1 MQWRGRVKCAR
12 RLLERSFCA
21 KVHRP
26 WLAPNTIN
34 VPVRVNGMR
43 ERKLHLTPGN
53 PIYIVQK
60 LVQSHF
66 GSLYPEEFHFFSDMP
81 EIVSTQAN
89 FDDLLIPLDHGS
101 RSLSDTYYVDKD
113 RVLRTHTTSHQTEYL
128 RAGYGSFLAIGDCYR
143 RDEIDR
149 THYPCFHQIDGVRVM
164 EKTKWTIEEVE
175 KDLKQCLESLMT
187 ALFPSSE
194 IRWSPDTFPFTDP
207 SFELEVKHDGD
218 WLELLGSGVI
228 KPQILE
234 NTGWS
239 NYHGWAFGI
248 GIERLAMRMFSIT
261 DIRQFWS
268 EDPRFLQQYSDNE
281 VRKFEPYSKF
291 PPCYKDISFWIPDD
305 FVENDFMEIVR
316 EGGGDLVEEVKLI
329 DEFENKKTG
338 RTSRC
343 YRVNYRHGDRT
354 LQNEEIT
361 AIQKKIRDELV
372 NVYKYDVRG

>member
-1 MQWRGRVKCAR
+1 
-12 RLLERSFCA
+12 
-21 KVHRP
+21 
-26 WLAPNTIN
+26 
-34 VPVRVNGMR
+34 MR
-43 ERKLHLTPGN
+43 KRKLHQTSGN
-53 PIYIVQK
+53 PIYIVRK

-66 GSLYPEEFHFFSDMP
+66 EARYGEEFKFFSDMP
-81 EIVSTQAN
+81 EVVSTQAN
-89 FDDLLIPLDHGS
+89 FDDLLIPPEHES
-101 RSLSDTYYVDKD
+101 RSLSDTYYIDKE
-113 RVLRTHTTSHQTEYL
+113 RVLRTHTTSHQPEYL

-149 THYPCFHQIDGVRVM
+149 THHPCFHQVDGVRVHD
-164 EKTKWTIEEVE
+164 KSKWNLKEVE
-175 KDLKQCLESLMT
+175 EDLKHCLETLMSE
-187 ALFPSSE
+187 LFPNSE
-194 IRWSPDTFPFTDP
+194 LRWSPDKFPFTDP
-207 SFELEVKHDGD
+207 SFELEVKHEGE

-239 NYHGWAFGI
+239 NYNGWAFGI

-268 EDPRFLQQYSDNE
+268 EDPRFLRQYSDNE
-281 VRKFEPYSKF
+281 VRLFEPYSKY
-291 PPCYKDISFWIPDD
+291 PPCYKDISFWIPKD

-329 DEFENKKTG
+329 DEFENQKTG

-354 LQNEEIT
+354 LQNDEIT
-361 AIQKKIRDELV
+361 EIQKRIRDQLV
-372 NVYKYDVRG
+372 NVHHYDVRG